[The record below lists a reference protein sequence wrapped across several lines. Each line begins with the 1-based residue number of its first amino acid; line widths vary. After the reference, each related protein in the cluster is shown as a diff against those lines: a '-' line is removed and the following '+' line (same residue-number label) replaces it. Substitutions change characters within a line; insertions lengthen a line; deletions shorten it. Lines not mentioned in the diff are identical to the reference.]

1 MIAAVWET
9 RWSEHNTSRQSEP
22 RDSWNS
28 ESWKT
33 DRGGR
38 DQPGSTHP
46 RELSS
51 RENQTGRGERDSD
64 GNNAGESA
72 RGGPPGRELLRGR
85 AVLRRL
91 LRRWQLRT
99 DASEGDLGTR
109 SPRLSDYDTRTPR
122 LTSGRQSRGRNANFG
137 RSRSAPPSPHRQS
150 RILDVLLVERGDVL
164 VPEAR
169 DRHVKDV
176 FRQNMERIRGWSSA
190 RLCDLHLAPRESHR
204 MDHGTAYRHGWY
216 VTLFGQLSRSEL
228 RGKLPER
235 IGSLQ
240 SPRPILKCCA
250 GAFRSS
256 RPHLASRRE
265 SYASSTGLAPA
276 ISSPKRGR

>member
-1 MIAAVWET
+1 MQ
-9 RWSEHNTSRQSEP
+9 TSV
-22 RDSWNS
+22 
-28 ESWKT
+28 
-33 DRGGR
+33 DRG
-38 DQPGSTHP
+38 Q
-46 RELSS
+46 L
-51 RENQTGRGERDSD
+51 
-64 GNNAGESA
+64 
-72 RGGPPGRELLRGR
+72 
-85 AVLRRL
+85 RL
-91 LRRWQLRT
+91 LRI
-99 DASEGDLGTR
+99 A
-109 SPRLSDYDTRTPR
+109 
-122 LTSGRQSRGRNANFG
+122 
-137 RSRSAPPSPHRQS
+137 QS

-256 RPHLASRRE
+256 RPHLATRRE